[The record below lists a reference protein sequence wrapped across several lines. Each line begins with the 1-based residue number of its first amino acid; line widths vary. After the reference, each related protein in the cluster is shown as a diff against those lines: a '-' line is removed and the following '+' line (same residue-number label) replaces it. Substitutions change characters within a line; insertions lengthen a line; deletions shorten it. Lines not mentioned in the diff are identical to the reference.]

1 MTNEDR
7 LLSLLNQARQQR
19 GDAILQSPGELGAML
34 AAWAPDLA
42 GEARALALA
51 LSQNAGGAILAAPN
65 AEGETARIAAQTATQ
80 AGVAPAAATTALNV
94 VRRLYGP
101 APAAATGTGA
111 VPFYEQGALKKTW
124 VRVVL
129 ALMAF
134 GLVFNLLTGKLQHPA
149 DPTPPA
155 QTGNPQP

>member
-7 LLSLLNQARQQR
+7 LLSLLNQARLQR

-34 AAWAPDLA
+34 AGWAPDLA

-65 AEGETARIAAQTATQ
+65 ADAETARIAAQTATQ
-80 AGVAPAAATTALNV
+80 AGVAPAAATVALNV
-94 VRRLYGP
+94 VRRLYTP
-101 APAAATGTGA
+101 SAATPIGA

-134 GLVFNLLTGKLQHPA
+134 GLVFNLLTGKFQHPA
-149 DPTPPA
+149 DPNPPA
-155 QTGNPQP
+155 QTGTPQQ